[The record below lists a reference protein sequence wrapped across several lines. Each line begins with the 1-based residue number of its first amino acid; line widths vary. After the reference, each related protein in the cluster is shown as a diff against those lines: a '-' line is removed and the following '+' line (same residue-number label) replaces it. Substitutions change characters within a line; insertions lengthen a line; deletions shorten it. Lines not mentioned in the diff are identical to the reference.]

1 MDSME
6 LIQFARVP
14 PPDREPDAAEPLE
27 GAVERDLDR
36 LDTAVRDC
44 RPAAWDLVVERAAA
58 AFGRVL
64 RRADAPR
71 FVPEPDFAD
80 GLDDD
85 FSGAFRPLA
94 GCLVPPFEDLAIVS
108 SLCGTCGISAGG
120 GRRHVQRG
128 YPGMVRLQLPGLCRS
143 SRSDDGRYDGR
154 VHAFEFHCD
163 QGATVGGGGTS
174 MILKGCIHQELSAK
188 RRNQNSTFR

>member
-64 RRADAPR
+64 RGADAPR

-94 GCLVPPFEDLAIVS
+94 GCLVPPFEDLAIIS
-108 SLCGTCGISAGG
+108 SLRGTCWLSAGG
-120 GRRHVQRG
+120 GRRHRAKGISWHGQVTTPWPVSLK
-128 YPGMVRLQLPGLCRS
+128 YVR
-143 SRSDDGRYDGR
+143 
-154 VHAFEFHCD
+154 
-163 QGATVGGGGTS
+163 
-174 MILKGCIHQELSAK
+174 
-188 RRNQNSTFR
+188 

>member
-1 MDSME
+1 MVSME

-14 PPDREPDAAEPLE
+14 PPDREPDAAEPLNA
-27 GAVERDLDR
+27 AVERDLDR

-58 AFGRVL
+58 GFGRVL
-64 RRADAPR
+64 RGADAPR
-71 FVPEPDFAD
+71 FEPEPDVAD
-80 GLDDD
+80 DLDDD

-108 SLCGTCGISAGG
+108 FLRVRAGYQQG
-120 GRRHVQRG
+120 ADGATVQRR

-143 SRSDDGRYDGR
+143 SRSDDGL
-154 VHAFEFHCD
+154 V
-163 QGATVGGGGTS
+163 
-174 MILKGCIHQELSAK
+174 
-188 RRNQNSTFR
+188 

>member
-44 RPAAWDLVVERAAA
+44 RPAAWDLVVARAAA

-64 RRADAPR
+64 RGADAPR
-71 FVPEPDFAD
+71 FEPKPDFAD
-80 GLDDD
+80 DLDDD

-108 SLCGTCGISAGG
+108 SLRGRLWSGMARSRQPRQVAFCFGLPATCNLGLGG
-120 GRRHVQRG
+120 HR
-128 YPGMVRLQLPGLCRS
+128 
-143 SRSDDGRYDGR
+143 
-154 VHAFEFHCD
+154 
-163 QGATVGGGGTS
+163 
-174 MILKGCIHQELSAK
+174 
-188 RRNQNSTFR
+188 